1 MIERTGRLARLLT
14 SAEQL
19 REQTLGSQAG
29 LVDSEARLPVETLA
43 RLWDQ
48 GFLTLFIP
56 REYDGQGASL
66 LEAALVVEELA
77 RGCPSTALLV
87 VIQSLGTLPILIAA
101 SPDQKQKWL
110 NSIVHSRK
118 LLSFALSE
126 PEGDDSRE
134 TRATREADHFLLS
147 GRKALVTNAGEADWL
162 IVFAATDPQA
172 GLKAGLSAFL
182 LERGAP
188 GLLLA
193 RTEPR
198 LGLRGLPPAD
208 LVLDACAVS
217 PDQMIGP
224 LGQGYALADSSLQPA
239 GVLLAALA
247 VGLMQATKD
256 LLRQTPSLARLVSG
270 EQKSHP
276 AEHLLAEIAMT
287 LEAGRAL
294 TYQAAGDWEAG
305 WTATAESQEGGPKLL
320 AAHAKCFATDSAV
333 RVLQAAIELSGPT
346 ALLRDHPL
354 SRLLRDAQ
362 CLPVLLRPN
371 PSQRKTIAR
380 SLLK

>member
-1 MIERTGRLARLLT
+1 
-14 SAEQL
+14 
-19 REQTLGSQAG
+19 
-29 LVDSEARLPVETLA
+29 
-43 RLWDQ
+43 
-48 GFLTLFIP
+48 
-56 REYDGQGASL
+56 
-66 LEAALVVEELA
+66 
-77 RGCPSTALLV
+77 
-87 VIQSLGTLPILIAA
+87 VIQSLGTLSILLAG

-110 NSIVHSRK
+110 SEIVHCRK
-118 LLSFALSE
+118 LLAFALSE
-126 PEGDDSRE
+126 PEADDSQE

-247 VGLMQATKD
+247 VGLMQSAKD
-256 LLRQTPSLARLVSG
+256 LLRQNPSLARLASG

-294 TYQAAGDWEAG
+294 TYRAASDWEAG
-305 WTATAESQEGGPKLL
+305 WTATAEGKEGEPKLL

-346 ALLRDHPL
+346 ALLRDQPL

-380 SLLK
+380 SLLR